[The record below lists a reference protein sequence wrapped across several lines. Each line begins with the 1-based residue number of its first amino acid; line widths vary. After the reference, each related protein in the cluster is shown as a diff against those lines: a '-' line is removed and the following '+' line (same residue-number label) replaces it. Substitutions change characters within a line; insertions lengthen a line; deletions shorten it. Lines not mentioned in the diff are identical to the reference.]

1 MGAPAF
7 YVGPNISFV
16 SRLGLSVFIIG
27 LSIGIPDF
35 IFTIMKISK
44 LVATAALVVFW
55 QTTSPAAWR
64 FLGLAGRQV
73 VSLET
78 HPVNSSLI
86 IAGTDSGVYA
96 TTNLGQSWT
105 PTTSTAV
112 LASFIGYDPLRPD
125 TTYLIWGG
133 GSFSDGLYLS
143 TNDGF
148 GWSLVSFLAGP
159 RRLAFD
165 SANPGFFYVCL
176 EDGILTTTDGGISFA
191 PAGNGLPG
199 TDILDI
205 EGERINQLSAY
216 AVGRNFVA
224 ATSNFG
230 NNWNSLGGLFGMPA
244 YAPYRLMQDRLKP
257 ETLYVSCKRYLAR
270 STNDGVS
277 WQYTPL
283 PDSDYIALECDRY
296 QTGRLF
302 VGSAAGGGVLLSTDA
317 GASFSQLSDGLGNP
331 NIHSL
336 RQAANGYLIAG
347 TTDGVYL
354 NDFGLDIGD
363 GGAAPPTEI
372 SLMAYPNPF
381 NGRVCL
387 KYNPAAGSTALIE
400 IYNINGVLIY
410 LLQSES
416 AEPPGMMFW
425 NGCDM
430 TGSPAASGIYL
441 CRLHSGAI
449 SCTER
454 VTLIK

>member
-1 MGAPAF
+1 MR
-7 YVGPNISFV
+7 I
-16 SRLGLSVFIIG
+16 SRLIL
-27 LSIGIPDF
+27 
-35 IFTIMKISK
+35 
-44 LVATAALVVFW
+44 TAAFIVSW

-64 FLGLAGRQV
+64 FLGLAGKQI

-125 TTYLIWGG
+125 TAYLIWGS

-165 SANPGFFYVCL
+165 PANPGFFYVCL

-191 PAGNGLPG
+191 PSGNGLPG
-199 TDILDI
+199 TDVIDV
-205 EGERINQLSAY
+205 EGDRVNQLCAY

-230 NNWNSLGGLFGMPA
+230 NQWNSLGGLFGLPA
-244 YAPYRLMQDRLKP
+244 YAPYRLMQDRIRP

-277 WQYTPL
+277 WHYTPL
-283 PDSDYIALECDRY
+283 PDSLYSALECDRY
-296 QTGRLF
+296 QAGRLF
-302 VGSAAGGGVLLSTDA
+302 VGSASGGGVLLSTDA
-317 GASFSQLSDGLGNP
+317 GASFSPLSDGLGNP
-331 NIHSL
+331 NIYSL

-347 TTDGVYL
+347 TADGVYL
-354 NDFGLDIGD
+354 NDFGLDISD
-363 GGAAPPTEI
+363 GATAPPIEI
-372 SLMAYPNPF
+372 SLAAYPNPF

-387 KYNPAAGSTALIE
+387 KYNPAAGSTARIE
-400 IYNINGVLIY
+400 IYNIKGVLIY
-410 LLQSES
+410 LLQPAPGDS
-416 AEPPGMMFW
+416 PGMVFW
-425 NGCDM
+425 NGCDL
-430 TGSPAASGIYL
+430 TGSPVASGIYL
-441 CRLHSGAI
+441 CRLRSGMS
-449 SCTER
+449 SCAER
-454 VTLIK
+454 ITLIR